1 MKIFSFFIFICAC
14 STTEPFDIVDFLD
27 TDTDT
32 DTDTEIQVDTDV
44 DGGSSSPLLICHT
57 NDGCI
62 PCEEH
67 ESRDGVWGCPPP
79 YQIYRC
85 EPQQS
90 GCQ

>member
-1 MKIFSFFIFICAC
+1 MKILSFFIFICAC
-14 STTEPFDIVDFLD
+14 STTDPFVDFL
-27 TDTDT
+27 DT

-44 DGGSSSPLLICHT
+44 DAGSPSPLMICHT

-79 YQIYRC
+79 YQIYQC
-85 EPQQS
+85 ELKES